1 MRYKKYFI
9 LTPIPDII
17 ITIMGMI
24 FLALCILFFSVLY
37 WIMTNLVAILVGIG
51 SFVFF
56 VVFIGQVYSYRNDI
70 KSIKQ
75 NFNNDEADCLVASL
89 RKKTLLN
96 GFKLLIFLLFYIAL
110 WSLMI
115 FFLNKWLL

>member
-1 MRYKKYFI
+1 MRYKEYFI